1 MCVIS
6 RLRLPMGK
14 YSIEKGRRKAV
25 GEFTNRQGLTML
37 GIVGTSWHYCS
48 GRTITMDLWISAS
61 RRRLGSSLALYART
75 GRSLVAVVMVGRK
88 ESKFGVKARMRRIT
102 NSLAV
107 SLSLLIVANS
117 VSASSCDLACWLR
130 RAHFDCHSVGSA
142 ATVKK
147 TGMSRDMDMGSG
159 HGGSVMAPDAN
170 MNPMPGHSMSSDMG
184 LGHSQSLS
192 TPQGRLNARPD
203 RAMSMSPQMEMAP
216 EQFVTPPQ
224 PETRRA
230 DHSTPLSPCTH
241 ELCSQVS
248 ASTSPPSGSQSQY
261 NSLHSTATISL
272 SPLNLGTS
280 FRWIKLGIPPP
291 KLLATDCLTTILR
304 I

>member
-1 MCVIS
+1 
-6 RLRLPMGK
+6 
-14 YSIEKGRRKAV
+14 
-25 GEFTNRQGLTML
+25 
-37 GIVGTSWHYCS
+37 
-48 GRTITMDLWISAS
+48 
-61 RRRLGSSLALYART
+61 
-75 GRSLVAVVMVGRK
+75 
-88 ESKFGVKARMRRIT
+88 MRRIT

-107 SLSLLIVANS
+107 PLSLLIVASS

-130 RAHFDCHSVGSA
+130 RAHSDCHRGGSA

-147 TGMSRDMDMGSG
+147 TAMSGDMDMGSG
-159 HGGSVMAPDAN
+159 HGGSVIAPDAN
-170 MNPMPGHSMSSDMG
+170 MNPMPGHSMSSDIG
-184 LGHSQSLS
+184 LGRSQSIS

-216 EQFVTPPQ
+216 EQFVTAPQ
-224 PETRRA
+224 PETRRT

-248 ASTSPPSGSQSQY
+248 ASTSPPSGSQSQW
-261 NSLHSTATISL
+261 NSLHWIATVIL

-280 FRWIKLGIPPP
+280 FQWIKLGIPPP
-291 KLLATDCLTTILR
+291 KLLAADRLTTILR